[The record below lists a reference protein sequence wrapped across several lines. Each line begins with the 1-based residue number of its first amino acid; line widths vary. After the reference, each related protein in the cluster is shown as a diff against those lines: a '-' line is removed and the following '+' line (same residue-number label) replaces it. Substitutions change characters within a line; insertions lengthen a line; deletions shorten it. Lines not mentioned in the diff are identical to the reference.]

1 MKKRILSLILLLTFT
16 IIIASGCSSSMP
28 ASEQTVWRFGHEE
41 VVGAIQDIYA
51 LEFKR
56 LVEKRTNGEITVEIY
71 RTGEIGGVM
80 DYLEFQQGGLLQFS
94 IVNPGTSSTTVPENN
109 VFYNHFLLPE
119 EDDDIKELLRT
130 SEAITMLNEINE
142 ENELKVLDWFYE
154 GFNAWTAD
162 KPIKSPEDFRG
173 VSIRTMAS
181 PLIVSSY
188 QAYKANP
195 TPMPYMEVYTGLQL
209 KQIDAQVNP
218 VFAIQ
223 EMGFYEVQD
232 YLIQARQDGFVA
244 ALVTNP
250 DFFNSLE
257 PEMQQMV
264 EKIALELNDFVF
276 EVQDELNKE
285 RLDMIRASSDI
296 EIIELTTEEREV
308 FREASIPAREVFKK
322 SVGDKGREILKIIEE
337 DSQRII
343 GAGQND

>member
-1 MKKRILSLILLLTFT
+1 MKKRIISLILLLAFAMT
-16 IIIASGCSSSMP
+16 IASGCTALPSSEVS
-28 ASEQTVWRFGHEE
+28 TWRFGHEE
-41 VVGAIQDIYA
+41 TVGAIQDIYA
-51 LEFKR
+51 FEFKR
-56 LVEKRTNGEITVEIY
+56 LVEERSNGKIEVEVY

-80 DYLEFQQGGLLQFS
+80 DYLEFQQGGLLHFS

-119 EDDDIKELLRT
+119 DDKDIQELLRT
-130 SEAITMLNEINE
+130 SEAVKMLNEINE

-154 GFNAWTAD
+154 GWNAWTAD
-162 KPIKSPEDFRG
+162 KPIRSPEDFRG

-181 PLIVSSY
+181 PLIVASY
-188 QAYKANP
+188 AAYNANP

-250 DFFNSLE
+250 DFYEGLDAE
-257 PEMQQMV
+257 TRQMV
-264 EKIALELNDFVF
+264 DEIALELNDFII
-276 EVQDELNKE
+276 ETQRELNVTRLEIIKE
-285 RLDMIRASSDI
+285 NSDI
-296 EIIELTTEEREV
+296 EIIELTEEEREV
-308 FREASIPAREVFKK
+308 FRQASASAREVFKK
-322 SVGDKGREILKIIEE
+322 SVGDKGKEILRIMEE
-337 DSQRII
+337 DSLRIVEK
-343 GAGQND
+343 NRSN